1 MSSRR
6 RSRTAVALLTLFV
19 AASAAIPSFAAT
31 APTTPKLVTT
41 VVKKVSHAGDYAVV
55 VTVQAPTVA
64 ESVSVFVGSQAQR
77 NVSILPGQGAVL
89 AFYLH
94 TASHRFTVRAVS
106 TVAAVRLTVAAA
118 RQLAQAS
125 GSTGTTGTTGSTGST
140 GSTGTTGATGSTGT
154 TILGPAT
161 GPYNHLVW
169 SDEFGGPAGSPPNPA
184 NWAADTGGG
193 CGDSI
198 STSTQSLANAS
209 IDGSGHLAISAREN
223 ASSPGGPTY
232 TAEQLNSRGR
242 FSFQYGRIVA
252 RIEIPPGAGLCSA
265 FWMVG
270 DSPIAQCFP
279 SCGEI
284 DIAEAIGPL
293 PATVF
298 GVLHGPVSASSN
310 DQQLLSTVT
319 AATPLMGHYHNYGLT
334 WRPGK
339 ITWTLDGVPYAS
351 ATPKQ
356 LPPSAQWVF
365 DGHPFHILL
374 DMAVG
379 GWPGPPG
386 PASEFPATM
395 RVDWVHVYD

>member
-1 MSSRR
+1 MRSRR
-6 RSRTAVALLTLFV
+6 RSLAAVALLALFV
-19 AASAAIPSFAAT
+19 AASAAIPSWAAT
-31 APTTPKLVTT
+31 APTTPGVVTT

-55 VTVQAPTVA
+55 VTVQAPTVT
-64 ESVSVFVGSQAQR
+64 ETVSVFVGSQAQR
-77 NVSILPGQGAVL
+77 NVMIAPGQGAVL

-94 TASHRFTVRAVS
+94 TASRRFTVRAVS
-106 TVAAVRLTVAAA
+106 SAAAVHLTVAAG
-118 RQLAQAS
+118 RQLAQAP
-125 GSTGTTGTTGSTGST
+125 GSTGST
-140 GSTGTTGATGSTGT
+140 GATGATGVTGSTGT
-154 TILGPAT
+154 TILSPT
-161 GPYNHLVW
+161 SGPYNHLVW
-169 SDEFGGPAGSPPNPA
+169 SDEFSGPAGSPPNPA
-184 NWAADTGGG
+184 NWAPDTSGG

-209 IDGSGHLAISAREN
+209 LDGSGHLAITARED
-223 ASSPGGPTY
+223 ASNPAAPTY
-232 TAEQLNSRGR
+232 TAEQLNSRGL
-242 FSFQYGRIVA
+242 FSFRYGRIVA

-270 DSPIAQCFP
+270 DSPVTQCFP
-279 SCGEI
+279 TCGEI
-284 DIAEAIGPL
+284 DVAEAIGPL

-298 GVLHGPVSASSN
+298 GVLHGPVSGSSN
-310 DQQLLSTVT
+310 TQQVLSTVT
-319 AATPLMGHYHNYGLT
+319 AATPLMGHYHNYGLI

-356 LPPSAQWVF
+356 LPPTAQWVF

-386 PASEFPATM
+386 PASEFPASM
-395 RVDWVHVYD
+395 RVDWVRVYD